1 MPPESIFRYHRH
13 LIRLRGVSMQ
23 SVLRHALRTLLTVT
37 LLLMMTPWL
46 EARQAPPK
54 DLDMLM
60 EKVLMRRKVNQEVL
74 KDYVL
79 NDVEQFDAIGPGE
92 YTLFRGKQEYVWY
105 VRDGIHVRSPVRK
118 DGVTIGKSERKEY
131 EDKWIKDEQERA
143 KKKAAK
149 AGNADAETSTADQSP
164 PDPSKPS
171 FMI

>member
-13 LIRLRGVSMQ
+13 LIRSKGAFMQ
-23 SVLRHALRTLLTVT
+23 SVLRQPLRWLLIRIVPTLT
-37 LLLMMTPWL
+37 LLLVMTPWL

-54 DLDMLM
+54 DLDTLM

-118 DGVTIGKSERKEY
+118 DGVT
-131 EDKWIKDEQERA
+131 
-143 KKKAAK
+143 
-149 AGNADAETSTADQSP
+149 
-164 PDPSKPS
+164 
-171 FMI
+171 

>member
-1 MPPESIFRYHRH
+1 
-13 LIRLRGVSMQ
+13 
-23 SVLRHALRTLLTVT
+23 
-37 LLLMMTPWL
+37 
-46 EARQAPPK
+46 
-54 DLDMLM
+54 
-60 EKVLMRRKVNQEVL
+60 
-74 KDYVL
+74 
-79 NDVEQFDAIGPGE
+79 QFDAIGPGE

-149 AGNADAETSTADQSP
+149 AGNADPDTSTADQSP

-171 FMI
+171 FMTQIAEPRFVSEAYFLEFKFEPGRYYLVGREKFDGRDVLVVEYYPSKLFDDDNDKSDDHNSKKGKKQS